1 MSMST
6 TCLRNTTGSVARR
19 AWPVL
24 AALAAAAAV
33 TLAGPAGAQP
43 QNKDMDIVLPDLTDT
58 YVPARPSDDSLYQ
71 ALGGEAGVPRLVDAF
86 LANVLADA
94 RTRPFFAP
102 VDHAELKKQ
111 LALEF
116 CTVSGGPCNRKRNVR
131 RLHSSM
137 DIAKVH
143 FHAVVECLQQAME
156 QQGVS
161 FRDQNRFLALL
172 APMHRDIVNVD

>member
-1 MSMST
+1 MTRLRT
-6 TCLRNTTGSVARR
+6 TLWRARLLR
-19 AWPVL
+19 PVL
-24 AALAAAAAV
+24 ATAV
-33 TLAGPAGAQP
+33 AMLAGLAGAQA
-43 QNKDMDIVLPDLTDT
+43 QDRDVVLPDLTDT
-58 YVPARPSDDSLYQ
+58 YVPVRPADDSLYL
-71 ALGGEAGVPRLVDAF
+71 ALGGEPGLPRLVDAF
-86 LANVLADA
+86 LVRLLDDP
-94 RTRPFFAP
+94 RTRSFFAP

-111 LALEF
+111 LVLEF

-143 FHAVVECLQQAME
+143 FNAVVECLQLALA

>member
-1 MSMST
+1 MTMLT
-6 TCLRNTTGSVARR
+6 PPLLPARR
-19 AWPVL
+19 RGAVHAP
-24 AALAAAAAV
+24 ALALLVAAAMLMASS
-33 TLAGPAGAQP
+33 APAQS
-43 QNKDMDIVLPDLTDT
+43 QDRDIVLPDLADT
-58 YVPARPSDDSLYQ
+58 YVPVRPADDALYQ

-86 LANVLADA
+86 LARVLADA

-116 CTVSGGPCNRKRNVR
+116 CTVSGGPCSRKRNVR

-143 FHAVVECLQQAME
+143 FNAVVECLQQAMD